1 MANRLKPN
9 AQELDRLIN
18 SEEEIQQTQ
27 NNPLITTVA
36 PPTPGTNI
44 NRATQI
50 ARGGPG
56 GSDDTIPNV
65 AITLYDIDAAIIHYW
80 TEVIKP
86 QVQEAGGN
94 DMIDV
99 PLMWGNPERWK
110 SMQVDGYVRDNK
122 GNLILPLV
130 MFRRTAVARDDQML
144 IDDFNKNLVMV
155 AEKNYTQNFKYDNF
169 SVLNGMIPPQELITT
184 AVPDFITLSYEC
196 SVFTEYTEQMNPII
210 EKVIYH
216 DKKYWGEENR
226 FRFRTTM
233 ESWDDE
239 SELTTDNDRLIKTN
253 FNLTFHGYLVPESIN
268 EQINTGVI
276 HTYEQV
282 VMEEGDTTTGKSS
295 IIEEA
300 DIHTNQGDNVH
311 T

>member
-9 AQELDRLIN
+9 AQELNSLIN
-18 SEEEIQQTQ
+18 KEEAIRNTQ

-36 PPTPGTNI
+36 PPSPGTNV

-50 ARGGPG
+50 ARGG
-56 GSDDTIPNV
+56 DTIPSV
-65 AITLYDIDAAIIHYW
+65 AITLYDIDSAIIHYW

-94 DMIDV
+94 DLVDV

-110 SMQVDGYVRDNK
+110 SMQVDGFVRDNK

-130 MFRRTAVARDDQML
+130 MFRRTAVARDDQMM
-144 IDDFNKNLVMV
+144 IDDFNKELVYV
-155 AEKNYTQNFKYDNF
+155 AEKKYTQNFRYDNF
-169 SVLNGMIPPQELITT
+169 SVLNGMIPPQELMTT
-184 AVPDFITLSYEC
+184 AVPDFIKLNYEC
-196 SVFTEYTEQMNPII
+196 VIWTEYTEQMNPIL

-216 DKKYWGEENR
+216 DRKYWGEEGR
-226 FRFRTTM
+226 FKFFSQSGG
-233 ESWDDE
+233 SWDDA
-239 SELTTDNDRLIKTN
+239 SELTTDQDRMIKTSFTLE
-253 FNLTFHGYLVPESIN
+253 FNGYLVPETIN
-268 EQINTGVI
+268 DQVNTGVI
-276 HTYEQV
+276 HTFDQV

-300 DIHTNQGDNVH
+300 DIHTD
-311 T
+311 TTS